1 MKFLDDKIYIF
12 ENFLGKNLCN
22 HYSKFIEDI
31 GPQPH
36 VLPFEKRVKNITI
49 DPIGPLVRDFLNHK
63 FELNLQIDQ
72 IETQNWHVNSYGPLH
87 IHDHNGRENNKYNSL
102 LYLNDDFEG
111 GEFITE
117 NGFKYKPK
125 QGALTLFNGHAIK
138 HGTSKVF
145 SKDRKTLIF
154 WWKQV

>member
-36 VLPFEKRVKNITI
+36 VLPF
-49 DPIGPLVRDFLNHK
+49 LNHK

-72 IETQNWHVNSYGPLH
+72 IQTQNWHVNSYGPLH
-87 IHDHNGRENNKYNSL
+87 IHDRNGRENNKYNSL
-102 LYLNDDFEG
+102 LYLNDDFQG